1 MRTILWILAT
11 LAALALGACVAER
24 PEVDQIAQRGMIGLS
39 NKHVLACMG
48 RPAHRVSFG
57 STDVWTYPVRQ
68 VDVEGGPLA
77 PGVNAMAS
85 GLGGPS
91 DPSCSVE
98 IVMTNG
104 AVSQVA
110 YSAPDGGPLML
121 GERCLFAASAC
132 VRP

>member
-1 MRTILWILAT
+1 MRTTLKILAT
-11 LAALALGACVAER
+11 LGALTLGACVEER
-24 PEVDQIAQRGMIGLS
+24 PEIDQIAQRGMIGLS
-39 NKHVLACMG
+39 KKHILACMG
-48 RPAHRVSFG
+48 RPAHRVSIG
-57 STDVWTYPVRQ
+57 STDVWTYPVGQ

-77 PGVNAMAS
+77 SGVNGMAS
-85 GLGGPS
+85 GLGGPA
-91 DPSCSVE
+91 DATCSVE

-132 VRP
+132 VRR